1 MEVQFLDF
9 QKTCCFNNKD
19 HYIVAYVHENNFV
32 VIITI
37 TLFFLKTTTID
48 LL

>member
-9 QKTCCFNNKD
+9 QEYCCFNNKD
-19 HYIVAYVHENNFV
+19 HYIVAYALKDNFV

-37 TLFFLKTTTID
+37 TVDFFLNHNN
-48 LL
+48 